1 MSQEPK
7 NASEGRMIT
16 MPKWLWR
23 DLLALRHMIEDERER
38 TIPSGEETRIVAQAG
53 LAHVRN
59 CKACRAGED
68 CPDVNWTSADASS
81 PEPKQAPV
89 KASRSPRSKASG

>member
-1 MSQEPK
+1 MATEPK
-7 NASEGRMIT
+7 NAMEGRDIY
-16 MPKWLWR
+16 MPRWLWR
-23 DLLALRHMIEDERER
+23 ELLTLRHAIESDRER
-38 TIPSGEETRIVAQAG
+38 TIKSGEEVRIVAQAG

-89 KASRSPRSKASG
+89 KAPRSPRSKASG